1 METYLLATW
10 DNKNLV
16 FRLNDI
22 KEVISGKGK
31 GKSMHQF
38 YNDSFS
44 RNSSFK
50 ILTNENCL
58 IPSETKPTQVQGR
71 PLKLDPPS
79 SKILGNKFGFVS
91 YNNGLI
97 AILIGNTNLK
107 K

>member
-10 DNKNLV
+10 DNKNLA

-31 GKSMHQF
+31 GKSMHHF
-38 YNDSFS
+38 YNNSFS
-44 RNSSFK
+44 RNSAFK
-50 ILTNENCL
+50 ILTNEDCL

-71 PLKLDPPS
+71 PLMLDPPS
-79 SKILGNKFGFVS
+79 SKVLGNKFGFVS

-97 AILIGNTNLK
+97 AISIGNT
-107 K
+107 